1 MGMAVFL
8 PSWWFGLEQPNTG
21 AYRLFGVV
29 VTSWRP
35 HANEYFWELLLPV
48 SLSPWWTIAAPNF
61 CKDPPAL
68 AGKVWFSLLWGHC
81 SLPLGSNVHQI
92 LCVPSKSGLF
102 PPILWK
108 SCNQIPLAFKVR
120 FSGNSFSCC
129 QTLTLGSLTWG
140 SESSLQWEKFC
151 DIIDFQFVSS
161 PPDDYVILFNHD
173 CTPPTIS
180 LQLLLCLWIHGT
192 SFSVGSS
199 IFLSIMVQQFVVIPV
214 LSQGVS
220 AQPSTLPSWTNSRA
234 IYQFVNQNI
243 YKIIP
248 RNGKSLN

>member
-102 PPILWK
+102 PQSCGSPAIK
-108 SCNQIPLAFKVR
+108 SHWPSK
-120 FSGNSFSCC
+120 S
-129 QTLTLGSLTWG
+129 GSLGIPFPVARPSHWEAWHG
-140 SESSLQWEKFC
+140 AQNLHSSGRN
-151 DIIDFQFVSS
+151 S
-161 PPDDYVILFNHD
+161 VI
-173 CTPPTIS
+173 
-180 LQLLLCLWIHGT
+180 
-192 SFSVGSS
+192 
-199 IFLSIMVQQFVVIPV
+199 
-214 LSQGVS
+214 
-220 AQPSTLPSWTNSRA
+220 
-234 IYQFVNQNI
+234 
-243 YKIIP
+243 
-248 RNGKSLN
+248 